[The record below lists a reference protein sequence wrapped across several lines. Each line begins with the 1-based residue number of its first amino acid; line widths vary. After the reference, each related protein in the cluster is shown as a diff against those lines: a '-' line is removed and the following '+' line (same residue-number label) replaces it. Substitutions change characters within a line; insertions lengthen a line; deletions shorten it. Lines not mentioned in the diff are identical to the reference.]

1 MVEEV
6 SASSSSNNDAAC
18 DDHGGGRSGGRG
30 GVVRGHVVHSTSAS
44 TFRPREDSTMI
55 MTQLRIRFLNT
66 IVNIVNEAVTM
77 HFLNEARTIEEIDEV
92 RTQHPPPLSQTG
104 SRNPSEKLSR
114 PINETYTS
122 LKANMI
128 KRFILTKSS
137 ASSSSSGDDRL
148 GLSYPPQRANKR
160 SEDIE
165 VCHDHHAEYNTFV
178 NCHR

>member
-18 DDHGGGRSGGRG
+18 DDGGGRSEEAGGRG
-30 GVVRGHVVHSTSAS
+30 GVVRGHVVHSTSTTS

-66 IVNIVNEAVTM
+66 IVNIVNEDVTM

-104 SRNPSEKLSR
+104 SANPSEKLSR
-114 PINETYTS
+114 PIDETYTRI
-122 LKANMI
+122 KNDMI
-128 KRFILTKSS
+128 KRFIIKTSS
-137 ASSSSSGDDRL
+137 ASSSSSSGDDL
-148 GLSYPPQRANKR
+148 PGLSYPPQRANKR

-165 VCHDHHAEYNTFV
+165 V
-178 NCHR
+178 